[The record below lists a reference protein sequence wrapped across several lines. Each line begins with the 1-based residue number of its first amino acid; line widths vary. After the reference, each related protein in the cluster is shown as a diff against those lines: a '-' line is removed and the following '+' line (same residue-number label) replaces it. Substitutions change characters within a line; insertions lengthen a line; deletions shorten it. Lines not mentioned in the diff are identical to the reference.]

1 MCPLFLLFFF
11 VGAAHADS
19 SPQTDGLC
27 SSDGVIIQTVT
38 SDSASSD
45 ALDQTQ
51 LVVEAEGRSQE
62 EQLEA
67 TSVLEGDENIVTGT
81 QEPMTNGFSEKVGRR
96 ICFHSEGFLCF
107 LLSVAEL
114 CVSCVRS

>member
-1 MCPLFLLFFF
+1 MVYP
-11 VGAAHADS
+11 
-19 SPQTDGLC
+19 PQTDGLC

-38 SDSASSD
+38 SDPTTSD

-67 TSVLEGDENIVTGT
+67 TSLLEGAENIVTET
-81 QEPMTNGFSEKVGRR
+81 REAMTDGYSDKVGTRLW
-96 ICFHSEGFLCF
+96 F
-107 LLSVAEL
+107 
-114 CVSCVRS
+114 